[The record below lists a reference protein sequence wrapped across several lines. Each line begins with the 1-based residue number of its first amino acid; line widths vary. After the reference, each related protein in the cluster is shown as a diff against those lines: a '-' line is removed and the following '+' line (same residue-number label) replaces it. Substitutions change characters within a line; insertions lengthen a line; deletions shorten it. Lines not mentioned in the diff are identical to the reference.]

1 MPPQRSRPA
10 RPWRFPRLPG
20 FPRPP
25 PTAPPGGDA
34 HPAEKGGRR
43 GPAAGYVRGVTTIPP
58 GAEGAKLIL
67 LTTTHRVAPGLL
79 SWPAWEALRGAGRV
93 LAADPANPQLPAV
106 RQAGVEVGIVAAASA
121 PALARL
127 LLTTAAGTADGTA
140 DDTADGTADG
150 TAGEEA
156 ARRPGPTVWL
166 GSPDGDPGLT
176 DALARLAVEEAG
188 GVPEI
193 EVLPGSYDL
202 PGARL
207 LDLVSVMDRLRSPGG
222 CPWDAEQTHASLV
235 KYLVEEA
242 YELVEAIE
250 EGDREMLREELGD
263 VLLQVF
269 FHSRIAEEHGE
280 EPFSI
285 DDVAGDIV
293 DKLVYRH
300 PHVFGDAEAGGAAE
314 VEANWEQLKA
324 AEKSDRESVL
334 DGVPAGLP
342 SLAYTA
348 KLVSRVRRAG
358 FTGVPDAAYELPEAA
373 ELTAES
379 VGRLLLAVAQ
389 RAHDAGVDV
398 DAALRSAARDY
409 RDRVRAAEGLG

>member
-1 MPPQRSRPA
+1 MDTS
-10 RPWRFPRLPG
+10 
-20 FPRPP
+20 
-25 PTAPPGGDA
+25 
-34 HPAEKGGRR
+34 
-43 GPAAGYVRGVTTIPP
+43 
-58 GAEGAKLIL
+58 KLIL

-79 SWPAWEALRGAGRV
+79 SWPAWEALRGAARV
-93 LAADPANPQLPAV
+93 LAADPAHPQLPAV
-106 RQAGVEVGIVAAASA
+106 RQAGVTVELVERGSA

-127 LLTTAAGTADGTA
+127 LTGAGSV
-140 DDTADGTADG
+140 
-150 TAGEEA
+150 
-156 ARRPGPTVWL
+156 VWL

-176 DALARLAVEEAG
+176 DALARIAVEDAG
-188 GVPEI
+188 QVPEI

-242 YELVEAIE
+242 FELVEAIE
-250 EGDREMLREELGD
+250 EGDRETLREELGD

-269 FHSRIAEEHGE
+269 FHSRIAEEHAE
-280 EPFSI
+280 DPFTI

-293 DKLVYRH
+293 EKLMYRH
-300 PHVFGDAEAGGAAE
+300 PHVFGDVEAAGTAE

-324 AEKSDRESVL
+324 AEKQRESVL

-342 SLAYTA
+342 ALAYAA

-358 FTGVPDAAYELPEAA
+358 FEGVPDQAYELPR
-373 ELTAES
+373 ELTAHS
-379 VGRLLLAVAQ
+379 AGALLLAVVQ

-398 DAALRSAARDY
+398 DAALRAAARDY
-409 RDRVRAAEGLG
+409 RTAVRLAEGLATG

>member
-1 MPPQRSRPA
+1 MTTNAVPVS
-10 RPWRFPRLPG
+10 
-20 FPRPP
+20 
-25 PTAPPGGDA
+25 AP
-34 HPAEKGGRR
+34 
-43 GPAAGYVRGVTTIPP
+43 
-58 GAEGAKLIL
+58 GAKLIL

-79 SWPAWEALRGAGRV
+79 SWPAWEALRSAGRV
-93 LAADPANPQLPAV
+93 LVADEGHPQVAAV
-106 RQAGVEVGIVAAASA
+106 RQAGVAVEVVPAGSA
-121 PALARL
+121 PALARM
-127 LLTTAAGTADGTA
+127 LTGQPADA
-140 DDTADGTADG
+140 
-150 TAGEEA
+150 
-156 ARRPGPTVWL
+156 GPTVWL
-166 GSPDGDPGLT
+166 GGPDGDPGLT
-176 DALARLAVEEAG
+176 DALARLAVEHAG
-188 GVPEI
+188 EVPEI

-207 LDLVSVMDRLRSPGG
+207 LDLASVMDRLRSPGG
-222 CPWDAEQTHASLV
+222 CPWDAEQTHESLV

-250 EGDREMLREELGD
+250 EGDRGTLREELGD

-269 FHSRIAEEHGE
+269 FHSRIAEEHPT
-280 EPFSI
+280 EPFTV

-300 PHVFGDAEAGGAAE
+300 PHVFGDVEAGGAAE

-324 AEKSDRESVL
+324 AEKADRESVL

-342 SLAYTA
+342 ALAYAA

-358 FTGVPDAAYELPEAA
+358 FTEVPDEPYELPA

-379 VGRLLLAVAQ
+379 AGRLLLAVAQ

-398 DAALRSAARDY
+398 DAALRSAARGY
-409 RDRVRAAEGLG
+409 RDAVRAAEGLKPE